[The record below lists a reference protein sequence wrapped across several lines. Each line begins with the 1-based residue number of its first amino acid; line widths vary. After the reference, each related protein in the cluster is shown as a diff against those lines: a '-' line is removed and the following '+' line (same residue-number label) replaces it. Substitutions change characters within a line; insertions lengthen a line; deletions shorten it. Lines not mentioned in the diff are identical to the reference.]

1 MTGCKSAP
9 VNKYVSNQAPVFFSS
24 LFDSFA
30 ELGVEQRLLYS
41 FSSPFAHLL
50 QRALS
55 QFRDGLLEF
64 GANYMV
70 NLAAADLRGRFSG
83 LIT

>member
-1 MTGCKSAP
+1 MAGCKSAP
-9 VNKYVSNQAPVFFSS
+9 VNKYVSNQAFFFS

-30 ELGVEQRLLYS
+30 ELGVEQRLLYR

-55 QFRDGLLEF
+55 QFRDGLLKF
-64 GANYMV
+64 CANYMV